1 MTLKNIPTLENYKT
15 LIKSNMHLDQR
26 IYNTPSI
33 SKVDVIWVE
42 NNELEDN
49 FAQNK
54 MERSRYYCL

>member
-1 MTLKNIPTLENYKT
+1 
-15 LIKSNMHLDQR
+15 MHLDQR

-33 SKVDVIWVE
+33 LEVAVIWVE

-54 MERSRYYCL
+54 IERNIIVDSSHSGQS